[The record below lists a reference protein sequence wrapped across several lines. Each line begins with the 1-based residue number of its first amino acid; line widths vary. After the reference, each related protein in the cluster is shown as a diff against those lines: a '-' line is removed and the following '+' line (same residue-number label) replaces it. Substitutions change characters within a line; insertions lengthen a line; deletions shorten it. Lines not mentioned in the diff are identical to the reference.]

1 MNSTTVLG
9 TTTMTLSQL
18 QTELTAELDAIR
30 AAGRWRELRPA
41 QAPPAVTFVCEGQ
54 RWINFSSNDYLGLS
68 THPRL
73 IAAAQAATAEWGTG
87 ATASRLICGTL
98 DLHRSLEEALVAFK
112 VGGHPG
118 YRALLFN
125 SGYHANLSLLTAL
138 TDAQDV
144 IFSDALNHAS
154 LIDGCRLSRA
164 TTVVYRHNDLD
175 DLRAKLTRYGQARR
189 RLIVTEAVFSMD
201 GDVAPLADILTL
213 AETFGAWVVLDEA
226 HATGVLGP
234 QGRGLA
240 AQLDHTGRP
249 IIVMGTLGKA
259 LGSFGAFV
267 VAPAV
272 VIELLINRARPFI
285 FTTALPPAPVAAALE
300 AVRLLMESD
309 ALVEGLHCNIKHM
322 ATALGFSPDWTTP
335 VFPVVLGAE
344 AATMRA
350 MQDLQAAGFHVV
362 GIRPPTV
369 PPGACRLRLTVTAA
383 HTPAQIADVAT
394 AIRSVMPASS
404 LAQATHS

>member
-1 MNSTTVLG
+1 
-9 TTTMTLSQL
+9 MTLSRL

-41 QAPPAVTFVCEGQ
+41 QAPPTVTFVCEGQ
-54 RWINFSSNDYLGLS
+54 RWVNFSSNDYLGLS

-73 IAAAQAATAEWGTG
+73 IAAAQAATAEWGAG

-98 DLHRSLEEALVAFK
+98 DVHRALEEALVAFK
-112 VGGHPG
+112 VGGHPD

-125 SGYHANLSLLTAL
+125 SGYHANLSLLTSL
-138 TDAQDV
+138 TDARDV

-164 TTVVYRHNDLD
+164 TTVVYRHNDLE
-175 DLRAKLTRYGQARR
+175 DLRARLTRYGPARR
-189 RLIVTEAVFSMD
+189 KLIVTEAVFSMD
-201 GDVAPLADILTL
+201 GDVTPLADVLDL

-240 AQLDHTGRP
+240 AQVDRTDCPL
-249 IIVMGTLGKA
+249 IVMGTLGKA

-267 VAPAV
+267 VAPTV
-272 VIELLINRARPFI
+272 VVELLINRARPFI

-309 ALVEGLHCNIKHM
+309 ALVDGLRRNVTHM
-322 ATALGFSPDWTTP
+322 AATLGLSPDWPTP
-335 VFPVVLGAE
+335 IFPVVLGEE
-344 AATMRA
+344 AAAMRA
-350 MQDLQAAGFHVV
+350 MHGLQAAGFYVV

-383 HTPAQIADVAT
+383 HTPAQIAAVA
-394 AIRSVMPASS
+394 AAVRSVLPTSS
-404 LAQATHS
+404 LVRATHS

>member
-1 MNSTTVLG
+1 
-9 TTTMTLSQL
+9 MTLTKL
-18 QTELTAELDAIR
+18 QTELAAELASIR

-41 QAPPAVTFVCEGQ
+41 QAPPTVTFICQGRQ
-54 RWINFSSNDYLGLS
+54 WINFSSNDYLGLS

-73 IAAAQAATAEWGTG
+73 IAAAQAATATWGTG

-98 DLHRSLEEALVAFK
+98 ELHRALEEALVVFK

-125 SGYHANLSLLTAL
+125 SGYHANLSLMTAL
-138 TDAQDV
+138 TGAQDV

-175 DLRAKLTRYGQARR
+175 DLRARLAQYAQARR
-189 RLIVTEAVFSMD
+189 KLIVTEAVFSMD
-201 GDVAPLADILTL
+201 GDVTPLADVLAL
-213 AETFGAWVVLDEA
+213 AEAFGAWVVLDEA

-240 AQLDHTGRP
+240 AQIDHAESP
-249 IIVMGTLGKA
+249 LILMGTLGKA

-267 VAPAV
+267 VAPTV

-300 AVRLLMESD
+300 AVRMLMEGWAHVD
-309 ALVEGLHCNIKHM
+309 VLRRNIAQM
-322 ATALGFSPDWTTP
+322 AAALGFSPDWSTP
-335 VFPVVLGAE
+335 IFPVVLGTE
-344 AATMRA
+344 AAALHA
-350 MQDLQAAGFHVV
+350 MECLQAAGFYVV

-383 HTPAQIADVAT
+383 HTPKQIADVA
-394 AIRSVMPASS
+394 AAVRSVAPNYS
-404 LAQATHS
+404 LVQATHS

>member
-1 MNSTTVLG
+1 
-9 TTTMTLSQL
+9 MTEGWTFWARLPMTNL
-18 QTELTAELDAIR
+18 QTELAAELDAIR

-41 QAPPAVTFVCEGQ
+41 QAPPTVTFVSAGQ
-54 RWINFSSNDYLGLS
+54 PWVNFSSNDYLGLS

-73 IAAAQAATAEWGTG
+73 IAAAQAATAKWGTG

-98 DLHRSLEEALVAFK
+98 DLHCALEQTLVAFK

-125 SGYHANLSLLTAL
+125 SGYQANLSLLTAL
-138 TDAQDV
+138 TDTPDV

-175 DLRAKLTRYGQARR
+175 DLRTKLSRHPQARR
-189 RLIVTEAVFSMD
+189 KLIVTEAVFSMD
-201 GDVAPLADILTL
+201 GDVTPLADLLAL

-240 AQLDHTGRP
+240 AQFDHTDRP
-249 IIVMGTLGKA
+249 LILMGTLGKA

-267 VAPAV
+267 VAPTV

-300 AVRLLMESD
+300 AVHLLLESD
-309 ALVEGLHCNIKHM
+309 APVRALRSNISRL
-322 ATALGFSPDWTTP
+322 AAALGLSPDWPTP
-335 VFPVVLGAE
+335 IFPVVLGEE
-344 AATMRA
+344 AATLQA
-350 MQDLQAAGFHVV
+350 MASLQAAGFYVV

-369 PPGACRLRLTVTAA
+369 PPGTCRLRLTVTAA
-383 HTPAQIADVAT
+383 HTPAQIADVA
-394 AIRSVMPASS
+394 AAVRSLAPASS
-404 LAQATHS
+404 LVQAAHS